1 MIPWGAYVIGEDN
14 GCALFCIN
22 KYSAPSLPPHSSP
35 PALSTTRE
43 WVETWDT
50 RYIRTGR
57 HILCKYGGIRIPTP
71 PQIDSKS
78 GRRGALFLFI
88 RITALRTRRNCKF
101 GWIYYSRMRSQWEA
115 HHLAV
120 MRRKQIVTC
129 LLQIKKTNSGW
140 LHSKVEQHR
149 LMRSWINLNNFLV
162 SIHVIKQIV
171 PLGIIF
177 PKLNML
183 R

>member
-1 MIPWGAYVIGEDN
+1 MR
-14 GCALFCIN
+14 
-22 KYSAPSLPPHSSP
+22 H
-35 PALSTTRE
+35 
-43 WVETWDT
+43 
-50 RYIRTGR
+50 IRTGR

-120 MRRKQIVTC
+120 MRRKQIITC

-171 PLGIIF
+171 PTGIIF

-183 R
+183 RQQKLWWHLRVTQSLYVCLFRCIVKDRKRVTLLASMWI